1 MAGRSKGISWGKA
14 GGDAKEEVALVTKRG
29 PFSLVQSWGQFSALA
44 PEQNLPGSGSEGA
57 I

>member
-14 GGDAKEEVALVTKRG
+14 GGDAKEEVALVTKG